1 MRYGNRSQK
10 TISPIAQRSTP
21 GYIFDAVANE
31 VLGKSPAMTRL
42 IRNIFAGLYLVS
54 AGAFAAPVAIDNAGF
69 EDLYFGT
76 LPEEFAD
83 VVPATAFP
91 VGPAPTGWSI
101 HGTLPGGASVG
112 VLNPGVA
119 GVNPMATNFPAG
131 APEGNNVA
139 LLYQNGPDGS
149 SEYGIGQQ
157 LSATLTANTHYVL
170 TVEVGNIDSG
180 QSSVPFFNALGFFN
194 LEGFPGYRVDL
205 LAGGQVLA
213 SDNNSLNGTIAEGEF
228 ELSTVVFTSGAAHA
242 QLGQNLE
249 IRLFS
254 LNLGDPINHP
264 GASGVEVDFDD
275 VQLDASA
282 IPVPA
287 GAFLI
292 AIPLVFM
299 ASVSRRTIA

>member
-10 TISPIAQRSTP
+10 TIPPIAQRSTP

-31 VLGKSPAMTRL
+31 VLGKSPAMTTL
-42 IRNIFAGLYLVS
+42 IRTLLAGLCLVS
-54 AGAFAAPVAIDNAGF
+54 TGAFSAPVAIDNAGF

-76 LPEEFAD
+76 LPEEFAG

-91 VGPAPTGWSI
+91 TGPAPTGWSI
-101 HGTLPGGASVG
+101 LEALPGGAFVG

-119 GVNPMATNFPAG
+119 GDDPMATNFPAG
-131 APEGNNVA
+131 APQGNNVA
-139 LLYQNGPDGS
+139 LLYQSDAGGGP
-149 SEYGIGQQ
+149 EYGIGQQ

-180 QSSVPFFNALGFFN
+180 QSSVPFFNALDFFN
-194 LEGFPGYRVDL
+194 LEGFPGYRVEL
-205 LAGGQVLA
+205 FAGGQVLA

-254 LNLGDPINHP
+254 LNLGDLINHP
-264 GASGVEVDFDD
+264 SATGVEVDFDD
-275 VQLDASA
+275 VQLDASV

-292 AIPLVFM
+292 VIPLVFM
-299 ASVSRRTIA
+299 ASVSRRNTV